1 MLIPL
6 QDSTRDIARFPN
18 KVCEYLASHGIMIS
32 TQVGDIN
39 TIFTNGSSAI
49 LASSFTVD
57 AFTKVFDDIVNG
69 KYDKE
74 QIKQEAYLVGKE
86 YFDITSY
93 ITPLQK
99 FLDNTVSK

>member
-1 MLIPL
+1 
-6 QDSTRDIARFPN
+6 
-18 KVCEYLASHGIMIS
+18 MI
-32 TQVGDIN
+32 VADFRIN